1 MNVND
6 FNRAITAEDLIR
18 RYGLNTLK
26 KDMKSISK
34 INYNLTKRYNIIEN
48 FVTYISPYKGQTE
61 KITVWFL
68 NGIPTLENEPYI
80 SLTLEE
86 KNDVQL
92 YFDKETGIVYKLD
105 TENWLEIS
113 DENLIK
119 VLSIANSDADTNDG
133 NRRVFFKTPIPP
145 YDIGDVWIN
154 NDEIMRCRYF
164 KTEGEFEDNDWVSKE
179 NYSDEFVLNEIRKIK
194 SDITEIKKQLEKE
207 LEPKTGTIKLKGE
220 NDNVIEITI
229 SDGLIVDWSEVV

>member
-34 INYNLTKRYNIIEN
+34 INSNLTKRYNIIEN
-48 FVTYISPYKGQTE
+48 FVTYIRPYKNQTE

-80 SLTLEE
+80 NLSLED

-194 SDITEIKKQLEKE
+194 SDITEIKKQLEDRK
-207 LEPKTGTIKLKGE
+207 
-220 NDNVIEITI
+220 
-229 SDGLIVDWSEVV
+229 SVV